1 VEWVEVTA
9 RTVEEAKEAALDQL
23 GVDEADA
30 EFEVVEAPK
39 GGLFGRLR
47 SEARV
52 RARVSPT
59 TPRPK
64 LERRGRRQGSRGS
77 GDSGGRGPRKDARSA
92 GSATPGAADDD
103 KPRRARPRRAPTRA
117 GGEGNTSTKQN
128 GGSDVTN
135 GLAEGVAVDEG
146 ELADSFLRGL
156 LDATGV
162 TYTLE
167 RRPIDDTTTEFDV
180 QGEDLGLF
188 IGHRG
193 QTLSAIQELTRTV
206 VQRHG
211 PGPHLRVLVDVADY
225 RKARREALERFTKDV
240 AEQVLASG
248 KEKVLEPMRPPDRK
262 VVHDTINGID
272 GVSTASEGE
281 EPRRRVVIYPD
292 ASD

>member
-1 VEWVEVTA
+1 MEWVEVTA

-23 GVDEADA
+23 GVDEEDA
-30 EFEVVEAPK
+30 EFEVLEAPK

-64 LERRGRRQGSRGS
+64 LDRRGRRQGSRDRGADPVGGGS
-77 GDSGGRGPRKDARSA
+77 AARTPMRRGRAEADATGDSRSSGPKPRSA
-92 GSATPGAADDD
+92 S
-103 KPRRARPRRAPTRA
+103 ARPSAMVS
-117 GGEGNTSTKQN
+117 NSKKQN
-128 GGSDVTN
+128 GGNDVTTD
-135 GLAEGVAVDEG
+135 GPAVDEG
-146 ELADSFLRGL
+146 ELAESFLRGL

-162 TYTLE
+162 DYILD
-167 RRPIDDTTTEFDV
+167 RRQIEDETVELAV
-180 QGEDLGLF
+180 QGDDLGLF

-193 QTLSAIQELTRTV
+193 QTLAAIQELTRTV
-206 VQRHG
+206 VQRQG
-211 PGPHLRVLVDVADY
+211 PGPHQRVLVDVADY
-225 RKARREALERFTKDV
+225 RKARREALERFTRDV

-248 KEKVLEPMRPPDRK
+248 KERVLEPMRPPDRK

-281 EPRRRVVIYPD
+281 EPRRRVVITPD
-292 ASD
+292 SAN